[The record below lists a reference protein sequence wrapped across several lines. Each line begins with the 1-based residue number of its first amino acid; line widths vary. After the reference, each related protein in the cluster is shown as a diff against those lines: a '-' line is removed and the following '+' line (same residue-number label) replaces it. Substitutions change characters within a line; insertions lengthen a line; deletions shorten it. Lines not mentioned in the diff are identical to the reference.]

1 MSIVISYD
9 SYMESMVMWD
19 VYGRKDNHHDIE
31 LEQAECCRC
40 RRWMT
45 AFKVCKALPDDYSVT
60 QVDVAAATVATVA
73 ANTLQTSLVPVSS
86 SSSVAVSASR
96 VVLQVTQCWILFFS
110 RSWKAHHIES
120 RVKTQACGGGWTHCL
135 ERKHATSGTVTARW
149 SNGPLA
155 SSKGS
160 QHIEFTSAGC
170 FCNYVCVLIPSP
182 CNRSVLHE
190 MVLEIAKS
198 QT

>member
-60 QVDVAAATVATVA
+60 QVEHDDLDMFFAEALSEEAR
-73 ANTLQTSLVPVSS
+73 
-86 SSSVAVSASR
+86 VSAPPGLNSTGKR
-96 VVLQVTQCWILFFS
+96 AARCSFF
-110 RSWKAHHIES
+110 
-120 RVKTQACGGGWTHCL
+120 Q
-135 ERKHATSGTVTARW
+135 
-149 SNGPLA
+149 
-155 SSKGS
+155 
-160 QHIEFTSAGC
+160 
-170 FCNYVCVLIPSP
+170 PS
-182 CNRSVLHE
+182 C
-190 MVLEIAKS
+190 
-198 QT
+198 T